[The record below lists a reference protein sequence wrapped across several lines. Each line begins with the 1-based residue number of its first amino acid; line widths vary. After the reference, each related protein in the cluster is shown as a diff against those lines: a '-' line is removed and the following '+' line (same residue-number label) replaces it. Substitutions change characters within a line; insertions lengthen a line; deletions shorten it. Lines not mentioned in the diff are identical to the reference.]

1 MLGLMLGLGLEG
13 APDAAIVRHTR
24 HATRDTPPAA
34 RGRRVQ
40 WRLFPPTL
48 APRCAQVRS
57 GALRPRLEVSP
68 TTRHA
73 TPRHDTRPGRFC
85 VSLPVVAQRC
95 LALPGVAWRCVAL
108 PACLPSLPN
117 GQLAGLGEGAWH
129 GAPLNLKSQ
138 IGPSHAPESARPSR
152 HRPRSPTRPFCIPC
166 PDEKL
171 PPRRC
176 HLRPV
181 VERSTISTWGR
192 EWVHSREKPS
202 RRVGSTQI
210 SPRTDTRERIAACA
224 ILTMVRVTPSTLHHH
239 HPRRRPAAA
248 GPPTSV
254 YTPVAR
260 RPPWPHRR
268 GGGGFVAAVGDSP
281 RAVCAESV
289 ALSL

>member
-1 MLGLMLGLGLEG
+1 MHARPSSSTTRSPSCRCRCRWWCCCRCCCLCCCCCCCCVALCVHGVELELELMLGLMLGLGLEG

-85 VSLPVVAQRC
+85 VSLPVVSQRC

-138 IGPSHAPESARPSR
+138 IGP
-152 HRPRSPTRPFCIPC
+152 
-166 PDEKL
+166 
-171 PPRRC
+171 
-176 HLRPV
+176 
-181 VERSTISTWGR
+181 
-192 EWVHSREKPS
+192 
-202 RRVGSTQI
+202 
-210 SPRTDTRERIAACA
+210 
-224 ILTMVRVTPSTLHHH
+224 
-239 HPRRRPAAA
+239 
-248 GPPTSV
+248 
-254 YTPVAR
+254 
-260 RPPWPHRR
+260 
-268 GGGGFVAAVGDSP
+268 
-281 RAVCAESV
+281 
-289 ALSL
+289 